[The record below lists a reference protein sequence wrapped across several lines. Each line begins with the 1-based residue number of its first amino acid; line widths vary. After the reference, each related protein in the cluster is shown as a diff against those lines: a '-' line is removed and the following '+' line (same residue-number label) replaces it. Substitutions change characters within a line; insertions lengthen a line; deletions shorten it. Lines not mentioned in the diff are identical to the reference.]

1 MMMDITHSESDY
13 RVLRHTLHQLAEPSG
28 QERRTHQFIMD
39 KMSQW
44 PPTKL
49 ITFPDNN
56 HILAVYDS
64 GCAGRTLLLRGDF
77 DAVRVD
83 ETLDLPYASTTPG
96 VAHKCGHDG
105 HTAILLGLAEMLAT
119 NPPSKG
125 RVLLFFQAAEETGEG
140 ARQMLETKILE
151 EYKPDRVFALHNIP
165 GEELGTVI
173 CREGSFTC
181 SVISCDIHLHGHTA
195 HAAEPQKA
203 LCPYSAAKTITDS
216 LLALNQY
223 DMLRDD
229 FRLVTLV
236 EFRIGEPAYG
246 VAAGHGVLRFT
257 LRSKDDALLQQT
269 KAEVERLVAE
279 VCGAARLGHEIAW
292 KEYFAASN
300 NHPDAVQVIRRAA
313 AECGLPY
320 KEKDT
325 PFSWGE
331 DFGLLTQHYDG
342 ALFGLGSGKDQPS
355 LHHPH
360 FDFPDE
366 LVPVG
371 VRLFAQLCYG
381 KE

>member
-1 MMMDITHSESDY
+1 MESDY
-13 RVLRHTLHQLAEPSG
+13 STLRHALHQLAEPSG
-28 QERRTHQFIMD
+28 DEHRTHRFIMD
-39 KMSQW
+39 RLVTFHPS
-44 PPTKL
+44 KL
-49 ITFPDNN
+49 LTFPENN
-56 HILAVYDS
+56 HIMAVYDS
-64 GCAGRTLLLRGDF
+64 GRAGRTLLFRGDF

-83 ETLDLPYASTTPG
+83 ETIDVPYASHTPG

-105 HTAILLGLAEMLAT
+105 HTTILLGLAEMLAN
-119 NPPSKG
+119 NPPATG

-140 ARQMLETKILE
+140 ARQFLETNILK
-151 EYKPDRVFALHNIP
+151 EYGPDRVFALHNIP
-165 GEELGTVI
+165 GEDLGTVI

-181 SVISCDIHLHGHTA
+181 SVVSCDILLHGHTA

-203 LCPYSAAKTITDS
+203 LCPYPAAKTITDN

-257 LRSKDDALLQQT
+257 LRAKDDTLLQQT
-269 KAEVERLVAE
+269 KTEVEKQ
-279 VCGAARLGHEIAW
+279 VCEACAKSGLDHEIAW

-300 NHPDAVQVIRRAA
+300 NHPDAVRVIRHA
-313 AECGLPY
+313 AEMCGLTY
-320 KEKDT
+320 KEKET

-342 ALFGLGSGKDQPS
+342 ALFGLGSGTDQPP
-355 LHHPH
+355 LHHPQ
-360 FDFPDE
+360 FDFPDA
-366 LVPVG
+366 LIPIG
-371 VRLFAQLCYG
+371 IQLFAQLCYG
-381 KE
+381 NEG